1 MNLKLISSCAIVVVL
16 LSSCLECLDCQ
27 VTTDMNLTVEYHT
40 YVDSTSSYNL
50 DSTTN
55 YTLQGLGQLLVTDP
69 AVPIDT
75 NSVIDFERYLSP
87 ISIGEFCGE
96 DLKDVKNTSI
106 SYDQVSGDSINGL
119 FKYTWTESWDCR

>member
-1 MNLKLISSCAIVVVL
+1 MNLKLILLCAIVAVS

-27 VTTDMNLTVEYHT
+27 VSTDMNLKVEFHT

-50 DSTTN
+50 DSTKS
-55 YTLQGLGQLLVTDP
+55 YSYQGLGELLVTE
-69 AVPIDT
+69 PIIPVDT
-75 NSVIDFERYLSP
+75 NSVIDFGQYLSP

-106 SYDQVSGDSINGL
+106 SYDQVSGDSTAL
-119 FKYTWTESWDCR
+119 FKYTWTENWDCK